1 MCWLYRFPHPE
12 GDKRLKMKKP
22 GLLIK
27 KVNLMPNSIYLMG
40 HNWKRFQLT
49 QSVNSGQPF
58 LLPEKIIFC
67 VFYKKLFFE
76 LFTDWGS

>member
-1 MCWLYRFPHPE
+1 MVALSFPSPGGRQE
-12 GDKRLKMKKP
+12 AKNEKTRL
-22 GLLIK
+22 IN
-27 KVNLMPNSIYLMG
+27 KVNLMSNSICLRG

-49 QSVNSGQPF
+49 QSVNSGQTL

>member
-1 MCWLYRFPHPE
+1 
-12 GDKRLKMKKP
+12 
-22 GLLIK
+22 
-27 KVNLMPNSIYLMG
+27 MPNSIYLMG

-49 QSVNSGQPF
+49 QSVNSGQ
-58 LLPEKIIFC
+58 LLLLTEKIIFC

>member
-1 MCWLYRFPHPE
+1 
-12 GDKRLKMKKP
+12 
-22 GLLIK
+22 
-27 KVNLMPNSIYLMG
+27 MPNSIYLMG

-49 QSVNSGQPF
+49 QSVNRGQPL